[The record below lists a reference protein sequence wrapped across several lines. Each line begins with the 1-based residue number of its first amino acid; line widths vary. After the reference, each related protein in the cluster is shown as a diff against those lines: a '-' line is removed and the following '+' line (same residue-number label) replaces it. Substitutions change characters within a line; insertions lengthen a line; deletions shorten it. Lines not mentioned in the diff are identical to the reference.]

1 MYRTHMLL
9 RPRYC
14 FGNGSCLMFKN
25 EFVFQ
30 TLKTTQAMG
39 EAMKGLT
46 KEMDRMMLPLLQ
58 KVMQEFE
65 RHN

>member
-1 MYRTHMLL
+1 
-9 RPRYC
+9 
-14 FGNGSCLMFKN
+14 MFKN

-65 RHN
+65 RHD